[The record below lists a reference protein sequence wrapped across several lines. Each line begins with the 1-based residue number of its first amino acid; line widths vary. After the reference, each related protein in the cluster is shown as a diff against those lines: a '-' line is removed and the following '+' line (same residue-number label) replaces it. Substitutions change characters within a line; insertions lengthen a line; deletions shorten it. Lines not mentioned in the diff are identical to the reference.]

1 MQKKLYSLFVLFLL
15 TIPCFSQSKFPNEKH
30 PLNKT
35 LVYSEIDS
43 SSISTDEN
51 KVGLKKLE
59 KLRFPSNQK
68 NSPEVFYVIDDKPV
82 SREEYLRLRKNK

>member
-1 MQKKLYSLFVLFLL
+1 MQKKLYFLFVLSILN
-15 TIPCFSQSKFPNEKH
+15 ISCFSQTKSQNEKL
-30 PLNKT
+30 PLKNT

-68 NSPEVFYVIDDKPV
+68 ISPEVFYVIDDKPV